1 MAELD
6 IKQSDFES
14 GKVQLVSDFWG
25 GGGDPWVFFSAF
37 DPFTVIKAPVAQNP
51 IIANGF
57 DKDIVVELTKPVTEI
72 SVENAADT
80 KVTLEKDIDYTVSG
94 NMVTIKKEFIAGKPI
109 NYFKA
114 DTQLIFETAD
124 SRTASLALNIL
135 YYDPPVYTQSGGG
148 CGSVDKGSHFRGGL
162 YARRSLYDEGKRRGA
177 RGGKLYGDLGK

>member
-1 MAELD
+1 MPVVHFVSVKFGSDTEKTKVYIDNELVAELD

-94 NMVTIKKEFIAGKPI
+94 NTVTIKRI
-109 NYFKA
+109 
-114 DTQLIFETAD
+114 
-124 SRTASLALNIL
+124 
-135 YYDPPVYTQSGGG
+135 
-148 CGSVDKGSHFRGGL
+148 
-162 YARRSLYDEGKRRGA
+162 
-177 RGGKLYGDLGK
+177 